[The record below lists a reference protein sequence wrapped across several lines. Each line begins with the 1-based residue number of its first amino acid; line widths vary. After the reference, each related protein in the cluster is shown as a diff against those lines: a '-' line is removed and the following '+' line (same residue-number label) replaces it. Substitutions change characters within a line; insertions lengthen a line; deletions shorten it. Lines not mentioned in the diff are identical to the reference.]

1 MKLKDKT
8 AIVTG
13 GAGCIGSAIVN
24 KLGEE
29 GARIAVFDLD
39 ESAMKEQRAALAA
52 KNIHM
57 EPVPVNICD
66 YEQVQKAVSKV
77 KERFGKID
85 ILVNN
90 AGVSARKEMRAF
102 ADQKLEVVRR
112 VIELNLFGT
121 LHCIHA
127 VLPSMI
133 EAQSG
138 KIVNIASLVG
148 VNGVWGNCDYGAAKA
163 GVILATKTLAIE
175 VARKNININCVS
187 PGKVPR
193 QEDIPE
199 DEEAFARQF
208 TFLSRMCT
216 GRDIAE
222 MTVFLATEA
231 ASYITGQNFIVDG
244 GRSLGLKGD
253 YCGDCR
259 PCKK

>member
-1 MKLKDKT
+1 MRLKDKV

-13 GAGCIGSAIVN
+13 GAGCIGSAIVE

-29 GARIAVFDLD
+29 GAKIAVFDFND
-39 ESAMKEQRAALAA
+39 GAMREQQRSLAR

-57 EPVPVNICD
+57 EPLMVDICD
-66 YEQVQKAVSKV
+66 YDQVRGAVART
-77 KERFGKID
+77 KELFGGID

-127 VLPSMI
+127 VLPHMI
-133 EAQSG
+133 AAEYG

-163 GVILATKTLAIE
+163 GVILATKTLAME
-175 VARKNININCVS
+175 VSRKNINVNCVS

-193 QEDIPE
+193 QEDIPG
-199 DEEAFARQF
+199 DEAAFAKQF

-222 MTVFLATEA
+222 TVAFLTTEA

-253 YCGDCR
+253 YCCDC
-259 PCKK
+259 PPPKK